1 MKLKKIAYME
11 HHTRGK
17 LNEQVQVEKVKTG
30 EIYLFFLEHAGTVH
44 YCIN

>member
-30 EIYLFFLEHAGTVH
+30 EI
-44 YCIN
+44 